1 MSKVLD
7 NKFIKFLLK
16 FIKVIVWI
24 FVLLVIFVILV
35 QRIFGNRVS
44 IGSYRMFTVVTGS
57 MEPVYN
63 VGDVVISKE
72 VDPSTINKGDD
83 VVYLGEK
90 NDFKDKIVTHR
101 VIKIDVANELVTLTT
116 LNASKEANALYGLS
130 RTLIA
135 NMVKG
140 VSEGYAKTLV
150 INGVGYKVFDK
161 GDHLEML
168 IGFSHPVVVK
178 SIEGVKL
185 SCPSVTEIKVE
196 GADKEKVGQMAANI
210 RAIKPVEPYHAYGV
224 RYADEVVMRKVGK
237 AAGKGAKK

>member
-35 QRIFGNRVS
+35 QRIFDNRVS

-72 VDPSTINKGDD
+72 VEPSTINKGDD

-101 VIKIDVANELVTLTT
+101 VIKIENKDGEYYFTTKGVANDYSDPVI
-116 LNASKEANALYGLS
+116 SSDQIYGK
-130 RTLIA
+130 
-135 NMVKG
+135 V
-140 VSEGYAKTLV
+140 V
-150 INGVGYKVFDK
+150 YK
-161 GDHLEML
+161 
-168 IGFSHPVVVK
+168 PVVLSFLSGILNTKLGFYLLIFVPVAFLIFLEILDYIK
-178 SIEGVKL
+178 RKEGEL
-185 SCPSVTEIKVE
+185 DE
-196 GADKEKVGQMAANI
+196 GEKEEVKEKN
-210 RAIKPVEPYHAYGV
+210 
-224 RYADEVVMRKVGK
+224 
-237 AAGKGAKK
+237 

>member
-16 FIKVIVWI
+16 FIKVVVWI

-35 QRIFGNRVS
+35 QRIFNNRVS

-72 VDPSTINKGDD
+72 VEPSTINKGDD

-101 VIKIDVANELVTLTT
+101 VIKIENKDGEYYFTTKGVANDYSDPVI
-116 LNASKEANALYGLS
+116 SSSQLYGK
-130 RTLIA
+130 
-135 NMVKG
+135 V
-140 VSEGYAKTLV
+140 V
-150 INGVGYKVFDK
+150 YK
-161 GDHLEML
+161 
-168 IGFSHPVVVK
+168 PVVLSFLSSILNTRLGFYLLIFVPVAFLIFLEILDYIKRKEGELDEEQKEEVK
-178 SIEGVKL
+178 E
-185 SCPSVTEIKVE
+185 E
-196 GADKEKVGQMAANI
+196 N
-210 RAIKPVEPYHAYGV
+210 
-224 RYADEVVMRKVGK
+224 
-237 AAGKGAKK
+237 

>member
-35 QRIFGNRVS
+35 QRIFNNQVS

-57 MEPVYN
+57 MDPVYK

-72 VDPSTINKGDD
+72 VDPSTIKKGDD

-101 VIKIDVANELVTLTT
+101 VIKIEKKDNEYYFTT
-116 LNASKEANALYGLS
+116 KG
-130 RTLIA
+130 IA
-135 NMVKG
+135 NDYSDPVISSDQIYGKVVYRPIVLSFLSSILNTRLGFYLLIFVPVAFLIFLEILDYIKRKEGELDEGEKEEVK
-140 VSEGYAKTLV
+140 EE
-150 INGVGYKVFDK
+150 N
-161 GDHLEML
+161 
-168 IGFSHPVVVK
+168 
-178 SIEGVKL
+178 
-185 SCPSVTEIKVE
+185 
-196 GADKEKVGQMAANI
+196 
-210 RAIKPVEPYHAYGV
+210 
-224 RYADEVVMRKVGK
+224 
-237 AAGKGAKK
+237 

>member
-35 QRIFGNRVS
+35 QRIFDNRVS

-72 VDPSTINKGDD
+72 VEPSTINKGDD

-101 VIKIDVANELVTLTT
+101 VIKIENKDGEYYFTTKGVANDYSDPVI
-116 LNASKEANALYGLS
+116 SSDQIYGK
-130 RTLIA
+130 
-135 NMVKG
+135 V
-140 VSEGYAKTLV
+140 V
-150 INGVGYKVFDK
+150 YK
-161 GDHLEML
+161 
-168 IGFSHPVVVK
+168 PVVLSFLSGILNTKLGFYLLIFVPVAFLIFLEILDYIKRKEGELDEEQKEEVK
-178 SIEGVKL
+178 E
-185 SCPSVTEIKVE
+185 E
-196 GADKEKVGQMAANI
+196 N
-210 RAIKPVEPYHAYGV
+210 
-224 RYADEVVMRKVGK
+224 
-237 AAGKGAKK
+237 

>member
-35 QRIFGNRVS
+35 QRIFNNQVS

-57 MEPVYN
+57 MDPVYK

-72 VDPSTINKGDD
+72 VDPSTIKKGDD

-101 VIKIDVANELVTLTT
+101 VIKIEKKDNEYYFTT
-116 LNASKEANALYGLS
+116 KG
-130 RTLIA
+130 IA
-135 NMVKG
+135 NDY
-140 VSEGYAKTLV
+140 SDPV
-150 INGVGYKVFDK
+150 ISSDQIYGKVVYK
-161 GDHLEML
+161 
-168 IGFSHPVVVK
+168 PVVLSFLSGILNTKLGFYLLIFVPVAFLIFLEILDYIK
-178 SIEGVKL
+178 RKEGEL
-185 SCPSVTEIKVE
+185 DE
-196 GADKEKVGQMAANI
+196 GEKEEVKEKN
-210 RAIKPVEPYHAYGV
+210 
-224 RYADEVVMRKVGK
+224 
-237 AAGKGAKK
+237 

>member
-35 QRIFGNRVS
+35 QRIFNNQVS

-57 MEPVYN
+57 MDPVYK

-72 VDPSTINKGDD
+72 VDPSTIKKDDD

-101 VIKIDVANELVTLTT
+101 VIKIEKKDNEYYFTT
-116 LNASKEANALYGLS
+116 KG
-130 RTLIA
+130 IA
-135 NMVKG
+135 NDY
-140 VSEGYAKTLV
+140 SDPV
-150 INGVGYKVFDK
+150 ISSDQIYGKVVYK
-161 GDHLEML
+161 
-168 IGFSHPVVVK
+168 PVVLSFLSGILNTKLGFYLLIFVPVAFLIFLEILDYIKRKEGELDEGEKTEVK
-178 SIEGVKL
+178 E
-185 SCPSVTEIKVE
+185 E
-196 GADKEKVGQMAANI
+196 N
-210 RAIKPVEPYHAYGV
+210 
-224 RYADEVVMRKVGK
+224 
-237 AAGKGAKK
+237 

>member
-35 QRIFGNRVS
+35 QRIFNNQVS

-72 VDPSTINKGDD
+72 VEPSTINKGDD

-101 VIKIDVANELVTLTT
+101 VIKIENKDGEYYFTTKGVANDYSDPVI
-116 LNASKEANALYGLS
+116 SSSQLYGK
-130 RTLIA
+130 
-135 NMVKG
+135 V
-140 VSEGYAKTLV
+140 V
-150 INGVGYKVFDK
+150 YK
-161 GDHLEML
+161 
-168 IGFSHPVVVK
+168 PVVLSFLS
-178 SIEGVKL
+178 SILNTRLGFYLLIFVPVAFLIFLEILDYIKRKEGELDEGEK
-185 SCPSVTEIKVE
+185 TEV
-196 GADKEKVGQMAANI
+196 KEKN
-210 RAIKPVEPYHAYGV
+210 
-224 RYADEVVMRKVGK
+224 
-237 AAGKGAKK
+237 

>member
-35 QRIFGNRVS
+35 QRIFDNRVS

-72 VDPSTINKGDD
+72 VEPSTINKGDD

-101 VIKIDVANELVTLTT
+101 VIKIENKDGEYYFTTKGVANDYSDPVI
-116 LNASKEANALYGLS
+116 SSDQIYGK
-130 RTLIA
+130 
-135 NMVKG
+135 V
-140 VSEGYAKTLV
+140 V
-150 INGVGYKVFDK
+150 YK
-161 GDHLEML
+161 
-168 IGFSHPVVVK
+168 PVVLSFLSGILNTKLGFYLLIFVPVAFLIFLEILDYIK
-178 SIEGVKL
+178 RKEGELDEEQKEEV
-185 SCPSVTEIKVE
+185 
-196 GADKEKVGQMAANI
+196 KEKN
-210 RAIKPVEPYHAYGV
+210 
-224 RYADEVVMRKVGK
+224 
-237 AAGKGAKK
+237 

>member
-35 QRIFGNRVS
+35 QRIFNNQVS

-72 VDPSTINKGDD
+72 VEPSTINKGDD

-101 VIKIDVANELVTLTT
+101 VIKIENKDGEYYFTTKGVANDYSDPVI
-116 LNASKEANALYGLS
+116 SSDQIYGK
-130 RTLIA
+130 
-135 NMVKG
+135 V
-140 VSEGYAKTLV
+140 V
-150 INGVGYKVFDK
+150 YK
-161 GDHLEML
+161 
-168 IGFSHPVVVK
+168 PVVLSFLSGILNTKLGFYLLIFVPVAFLIFLEILDYIK
-178 SIEGVKL
+178 RKEGELDEGEK
-185 SCPSVTEIKVE
+185 TEV
-196 GADKEKVGQMAANI
+196 KEKN
-210 RAIKPVEPYHAYGV
+210 
-224 RYADEVVMRKVGK
+224 
-237 AAGKGAKK
+237 

>member
-35 QRIFGNRVS
+35 QRIFNNRVS

-63 VGDVVISKE
+63 VGEVVISKE
-72 VDPSTINKGDD
+72 VDPSTINEGDD

-101 VIKIDVANELVTLTT
+101 VIKIENKDGEYYFTTKGVANDYSDPVI
-116 LNASKEANALYGLS
+116 SSDQIYGK
-130 RTLIA
+130 
-135 NMVKG
+135 V
-140 VSEGYAKTLV
+140 V
-150 INGVGYKVFDK
+150 YK
-161 GDHLEML
+161 
-168 IGFSHPVVVK
+168 PVVLSFFSGILNTKLGFYLLIFVPVAFLIFLEILDYIK
-178 SIEGVKL
+178 RKEGELDEGEK
-185 SCPSVTEIKVE
+185 TEV
-196 GADKEKVGQMAANI
+196 KEKN
-210 RAIKPVEPYHAYGV
+210 
-224 RYADEVVMRKVGK
+224 
-237 AAGKGAKK
+237 

>member
-35 QRIFGNRVS
+35 QRIFNNQVS

-57 MEPVYN
+57 MDPVYK

-101 VIKIDVANELVTLTT
+101 VIKIEKKDNEYYFTT
-116 LNASKEANALYGLS
+116 KG
-130 RTLIA
+130 IA
-135 NMVKG
+135 NDY
-140 VSEGYAKTLV
+140 SDPV
-150 INGVGYKVFDK
+150 ISSDQIYGKVVYK
-161 GDHLEML
+161 
-168 IGFSHPVVVK
+168 PVVLSFLSGILNTKLGFYLLIFVPVAFLIFLEILDYIK
-178 SIEGVKL
+178 RKEGEL
-185 SCPSVTEIKVE
+185 DE
-196 GADKEKVGQMAANI
+196 GEKEEVKEKN
-210 RAIKPVEPYHAYGV
+210 
-224 RYADEVVMRKVGK
+224 
-237 AAGKGAKK
+237 

>member
-24 FVLLVIFVILV
+24 FVLLIIFVILV
-35 QRIFGNRVS
+35 QRIFDNRVS

-72 VDPSTINKGDD
+72 VEPSTINKGDD

-101 VIKIDVANELVTLTT
+101 VIKIENKDGEYYFTTKGVANDYSDPVI
-116 LNASKEANALYGLS
+116 SSDQIYGK
-130 RTLIA
+130 
-135 NMVKG
+135 V
-140 VSEGYAKTLV
+140 V
-150 INGVGYKVFDK
+150 YK
-161 GDHLEML
+161 
-168 IGFSHPVVVK
+168 PVVLSFLSGILNTKLGFYLLIFVPVAFLIFLEILDYIKRKEGELDEEQKEEVK
-178 SIEGVKL
+178 E
-185 SCPSVTEIKVE
+185 E
-196 GADKEKVGQMAANI
+196 N
-210 RAIKPVEPYHAYGV
+210 
-224 RYADEVVMRKVGK
+224 
-237 AAGKGAKK
+237 

>member
-35 QRIFGNRVS
+35 QRIFDNRVS

-72 VDPSTINKGDD
+72 VEPSTINKGDD
-83 VVYLGEK
+83 AVYLGEK

-101 VIKIDVANELVTLTT
+101 VIKIENKDGEYYFTTKGVANDYSDPVI
-116 LNASKEANALYGLS
+116 SSDQIYGK
-130 RTLIA
+130 
-135 NMVKG
+135 V
-140 VSEGYAKTLV
+140 V
-150 INGVGYKVFDK
+150 YK
-161 GDHLEML
+161 
-168 IGFSHPVVVK
+168 PVVLSFLSGILNTKLGFYLLIFVPVAFLIFLEILDYIK
-178 SIEGVKL
+178 RKEGEL
-185 SCPSVTEIKVE
+185 DE
-196 GADKEKVGQMAANI
+196 GEKEEVKEKN
-210 RAIKPVEPYHAYGV
+210 
-224 RYADEVVMRKVGK
+224 
-237 AAGKGAKK
+237 

>member
-35 QRIFGNRVS
+35 QRIFDNRVS

-72 VDPSTINKGDD
+72 VEPSTINKGDD

-101 VIKIDVANELVTLTT
+101 VIKIEKKEGDYYFTTKGVANEYSDPVI
-116 LNASKEANALYGLS
+116 SSSQLYG
-130 RTLIA
+130 
-135 NMVKG
+135 
-140 VSEGYAKTLV
+140 
-150 INGVGYKVFDK
+150 KVVYR
-161 GDHLEML
+161 
-168 IGFSHPVVVK
+168 PVVLSFLSGILNTRLGFYLLIFVPVAFLIFLEILDYIKRKEGELDEGEKTEVK
-178 SIEGVKL
+178 E
-185 SCPSVTEIKVE
+185 E
-196 GADKEKVGQMAANI
+196 N
-210 RAIKPVEPYHAYGV
+210 
-224 RYADEVVMRKVGK
+224 
-237 AAGKGAKK
+237 

>member
-35 QRIFGNRVS
+35 QRIFNNQVS
-44 IGSYRMFTVVTGS
+44 IGSFRMFTVVTGS

-72 VDPSTINKGDD
+72 VDSSTIKKGDD

-101 VIKIDVANELVTLTT
+101 VIKIEKKDNEYYFTT
-116 LNASKEANALYGLS
+116 KG
-130 RTLIA
+130 IA
-135 NMVKG
+135 NDY
-140 VSEGYAKTLV
+140 SDPV
-150 INGVGYKVFDK
+150 ISSDQIYGKVVYK
-161 GDHLEML
+161 
-168 IGFSHPVVVK
+168 PVVLSFLSGILNTKLGFYLLIFVPVAFLIFLEILDYIK
-178 SIEGVKL
+178 RKEGEL
-185 SCPSVTEIKVE
+185 DE
-196 GADKEKVGQMAANI
+196 GEKEEVKEKN
-210 RAIKPVEPYHAYGV
+210 
-224 RYADEVVMRKVGK
+224 
-237 AAGKGAKK
+237 